1 MQRNKAFGL
10 LLPGLVLSAV
20 GGAVAQ
26 DAAVPVYALTGT
38 AGVSVF
44 NLPGFDSGALGH
56 GVDDPLFGGMLGA
69 NLTVGLGQ
77 TGDLDLLLGLGV
89 FGAFASG
96 ATGSWTDTFDSG
108 DSAVWVTGLSTPGT
122 GDITLDPGGATDV
135 VVNGANG
142 ANISMGVAGADTN
155 VAAVSPD
162 APGFING
169 WATVDAGGE
178 AAYGAIADET
188 GGIFIGAG
196 DIDGLAITTEVDRS
210 LFYGGA
216 DLTLGLAGNRQGDTG
231 FIVYGGPSYR
241 GLRQDMT
248 TSMTIDVP
256 EAGVSVLTHPE
267 FGISVDDTLT
277 SHYFGGVLGGNLSV
291 NTSPG
296 MLLTLGV
303 EGGLYGVHSS
313 WDGQDTY
320 STCCGSVGTP
330 LASTSPELT
339 VKGPTLEEDLE
350 DAVAFALRGNAAVS
364 WAVDQSRTV
373 TLGGNVEYLSQ
384 VATVSHDGFVTTG
397 SGDDDWTAGD
407 PVAATTSFGWGEMWS
422 FGLTA
427 SLTGH
432 F

>member
-1 MQRNKAFGL
+1 
-10 LLPGLVLSAV
+10 
-20 GGAVAQ
+20 
-26 DAAVPVYALTGT
+26 
-38 AGVSVF
+38 
-44 NLPGFDSGALGH
+44 
-56 GVDDPLFGGMLGA
+56 MLGA

-96 ATGSWTDTFDSG
+96 ATGSWTDTFDSM
-108 DSAVWVTGLSTPGT
+108 DSGVVVTGLSTPGGSAAIHLLTDSAAESASFDVDGVVPPDTAT
-122 GDITLDPGGATDV
+122 GSASGAT
-135 VVNGANG
+135 N
-142 ANISMGVAGADTN
+142 N
-155 VAAVSPD
+155 VAAVTPTAGS
-162 APGFING
+162 GFVMG
-169 WATVDAGGE
+169 SAVVTDTGVA
-178 AAYGAIADET
+178 AAYGGIGEPT
-188 GGIFIGAG
+188 GGIFVATGE
-196 DIDGLAITTEVDRS
+196 IDGLTITTEVDRS

-216 DLTLGLAGNRQGDTG
+216 DLTLGLAGNKNGETG

-248 TSMTIDVP
+248 TAMTIDIP
-256 EAGVSVLTHPE
+256 EAEPSVLTHPE

-320 STCCGSVGTP
+320 STCCGSVGEP
-330 LASTSPELT
+330 LDSTSPEYT
-339 VKGPTLEEDLE
+339 VRGPALEADLE

-373 TLGGNVEYLSQ
+373 SLGGNVEYLSR
-384 VATVSHDGFVTTG
+384 VATVSHDDMITTG
-397 SGDDDWTAGD
+397 LGDGDDLRWTGGD
-407 PVAATTSFGWGEMWS
+407 GATTTFGWGEMWNY
-422 FGLTA
+422 GITA